1 MLNQI
6 ANQGI
11 DAIQSA
17 NKQLITTFVQHA
29 GLAKVLNG
37 FVEAQALYTKSA
49 IDAGIKASNGTV
61 EILTDRTPYINITE
75 KFAQYFP
82 TSKTA
87 KSK

>member
-6 ANQGI
+6 ATQGV

-17 NKQLITTFVQHA
+17 NKQFITTFVQHA
-29 GLAKVLNG
+29 PLAKILNNL
-37 FVEAQALYTKSA
+37 VDVQANCTKAA
-49 IDAGIKASNGTV
+49 IDAGIKASNGAV

-82 TSKTA
+82 TSKTT